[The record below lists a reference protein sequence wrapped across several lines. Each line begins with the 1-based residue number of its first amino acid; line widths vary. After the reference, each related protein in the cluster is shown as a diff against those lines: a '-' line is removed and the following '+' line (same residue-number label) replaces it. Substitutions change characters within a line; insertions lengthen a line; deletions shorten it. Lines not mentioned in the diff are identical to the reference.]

1 MKYETQL
8 FGGQTNLHC
17 MKQIGLFS
25 EIEQVVK
32 GALLRHRHTAQ
43 LDVDGVV
50 QLMIYRERV

>member
-1 MKYETQL
+1 LLQFFVSGMRR
-8 FGGQTNLHC
+8 
-17 MKQIGLFS
+17 GLFS